1 MRIVDQGKA
10 RFAAARERWSWLDHG
25 ARTVGRYSEAGASA
39 QSNAVTYSAFLSFFP
54 ILALSVFVVGI
65 IARVYPNASDNLTTA
80 IDQLIPGVIGTGSGQ
95 ISLHDVQRFS
105 GLAGIV
111 GLAGVI
117 WAGLGWVSS
126 MRTALV
132 LVFQEPKADQP
143 NWVMGKLQDLLAMAA
158 IGAVLFVSVVVGGYI
173 TGFSQNVAD
182 HIGLRSG
189 ALVWVLTHVVGAGVD
204 VLLVWTVFRLVARP
218 RLPGSALWA
227 GAALGGIGFEVLK
240 ILAFLLLAGTKG
252 SPAFQAFGVALILLV
267 WINYVTEVILYAAAW
282 AATAVPAS
290 TDPARDVEAVSETPA
305 PSGSGRPL
313 GPEARPAAPSQS
325 PWAFGAVA
333 AGVGA
338 AMGWAA
344 ARVSERGQPRST
356 PRPR

>member
-25 ARTVGRYSEAGASA
+25 VRAAGRYSGAGASA

-65 IARVYPNASDNLTTA
+65 VSKVYPGASDNLTTA
-80 IDQLIPGVIGTGSGQ
+80 IGQLIPGVIGTGSGQ

-111 GLAGVI
+111 GLVGVI

-132 LVFQEPKADQP
+132 LVFEEPKADQP
-143 NWVMGKLQDLLAMAA
+143 SWIRGKLQDLVAMMA
-158 IGAVLFVSVVVGGYI
+158 IGVVLFVSVVVGGYI

-182 HIGLRSG
+182 HLGLGSG

-204 VLLVWTVFRLVARP
+204 VLLVWTIFRLIARP
-218 RLPGSALWA
+218 HLPRRALWS
-227 GAALGGIGFEVLK
+227 GAVLGGVGFELLK
-240 ILAFLLLAGTKG
+240 MLAFLLLAGTKG

-267 WINYVTEVILYAAAW
+267 WINYVIEVILLAAAW
-282 AATAVPAS
+282 AATSQPVGS
-290 TDPARDVEAVSETPA
+290 GHETREEGRRDPAGD
-305 PSGSGRPL
+305 RPL
-313 GPEARPAAPSQS
+313 EHRHLGQLRQEPRHD
-325 PWAFGAVA
+325 GA
-333 AGVGA
+333 
-338 AMGWAA
+338 
-344 ARVSERGQPRST
+344 
-356 PRPR
+356 